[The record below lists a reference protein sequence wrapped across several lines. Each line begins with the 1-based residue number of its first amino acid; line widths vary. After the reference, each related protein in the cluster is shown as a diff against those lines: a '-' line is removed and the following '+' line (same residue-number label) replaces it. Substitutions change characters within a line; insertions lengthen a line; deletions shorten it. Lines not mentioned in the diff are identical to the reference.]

1 MKCKHLLID
10 AKNMLYR
17 AVFTARS
24 DKKFTQRGHHP
35 INIVLHFLIFYLEK
49 FNPDEFHIF
58 WDSRRDLTWRREISP
73 QYKGNRGSNPEIH
86 DILVNLTEVCT
97 AMFQNLGMKQYYKDC
112 QEADDLIYAFCK
124 LHRRTTHDPDS
135 EIIIV
140 SSDGD
145 LKQISFNFKN
155 VRIHHPLVKDRLF
168 EPTPSFDPVTYKCLV
183 GDKSDNI
190 DGYYGVGDI
199 KARLLIEDR
208 RKKHEFFESE
218 KAIIKRDGKKLF
230 VGSKKFIE
238 NNLLIDLSLCPYV
251 LENMGYVLSKQTKQV
266 KFDLAKIRELISKYK
281 LRGVTAD
288 ISRYVAPFKK
298 LAEDPDG

>member
-35 INIVLHFLIFYLEK
+35 INIVLHFLTFYLEK
-49 FNPDEFHIF
+49 FNPDEIHIF
-58 WDSRRDLTWRREISP
+58 WDSRRDLTWRRAISP
-73 QYKGNRGSNPEIH
+73 QYKGTRGSDPEIH
-86 DILVNLTEVCT
+86 EILVNLTEVCT
-97 AMFQNLGMKQYYKDC
+97 TVFSNIGMKQYYKDG
-112 QEADDLIYAFCK
+112 QEADDLIYSFCK
-124 LHRRTTHDPDS
+124 LHRRTSHNPES

-145 LKQISFNFKN
+145 LKQISFNFRN
-155 VRIHHPLVKDRLF
+155 VRIHHPLAKDRMF
-168 EPTPSFDPVTYKCLV
+168 EPTPLFDPVTYKCLV

-190 DGYYGVGDI
+190 DGYFGVGDV
-199 KARLLIEDR
+199 KAKLLIEDQQKR
-208 RKKHEFFESE
+208 HEFFESA
-218 KAIIKRDGKKLF
+218 KAVTKKDGKKFF
-230 VGSKKFIE
+230 VGAKKFIE
-238 NNLLIDLSLCPYV
+238 NNRLIDLSLCPYV
-251 LENMGYVLSKQTKQV
+251 LENMEYVLSKQTKQV
-266 KFDLAKIRELISKYK
+266 KFDLEKVRELISKYK

-288 ISRYVAPFKK
+288 ISRYVTPFKK